1 MAKKLTKKTSQAVK
15 PVKAV
20 VKAKASMLNLPKKY
34 VSAIGRRKSAV
45 ARVRLFEG
53 KQEMLVNGQPI
64 SNYFNQPHFQ
74 DLYEAPLRLTNT
86 FGKYSAS
93 IKVIG
98 SGLLGQIGALTHGIA
113 RALIQVNPDLKP
125 ALRKNGFLTRD
136 SRMKETR
143 KVGQAGKA
151 RHKKQSPKR

>member
-20 VKAKASMLNLPKKY
+20 SKAKAVQVMPKKFI
-34 VSAIGRRKSAV
+34 SAIGRRKTAV

-53 KQEMLVNGQPI
+53 KNEIFVNGMPIAEYFHQP
-64 SNYFNQPHFQ
+64 Y
-74 DLYEAPLRLTNT
+74 LKMMYEAPFRVTNT
-86 FGKYSAS
+86 LGKYSAS
-93 IKVIG
+93 VKLIG
-98 SGLLGQIGALTHGIA
+98 SGIVGQIGAFAHGVA
-113 RALIQVNPDLKP
+113 RALVKIDPEFKM
-125 ALRKNGFLTRD
+125 ALRKNGLLTRD
-136 SRMKETR
+136 PRMKETR